1 MMNVKTKSII
11 AAVLLVA
18 ALVSAFGISRW
29 QSSPDTHAASIQ
41 YLDEK
46 QETVMKLTAAS
57 TAASV
62 AISALPSDTG
72 DAVSQKLMDL
82 NSKFLIVL
90 CAVMLEKYL
99 LTITGY
105 AVFRF
110 IVPAACVFFIAYV
123 FCHMELL
130 KKAAGKLFLFGMA
143 IWLAVPFGI
152 TISRMIEGTY
162 DTSLTQTVEDVQSAA
177 DSAEESS
184 EGSDAQNKSLWS
196 SITSAVKDTVSNA
209 AEKFETMLSD
219 LMEALAVMIVTS
231 CIIPVLVL
239 MFMLW
244 IVKVLLALDINLPS
258 LPLRHP
264 ARTDDTN

>member
-1 MMNVKTKSII
+1 MMNVKAKSIL
-11 AAVLLVA
+11 AAVLAVF
-18 ALVSAFGISRW
+18 ALVSIFGISRW
-29 QSSPDTHAASIQ
+29 QSSPDSHAASIQ

-72 DAVSQKLMDL
+72 DAVSQKMMDL

-110 IVPAACVFFIAYV
+110 IVPAACAFFIAYV

-130 KKAAGKLFLFGMA
+130 KKVAGKLFLFGMT

-152 TISRMIEGTY
+152 TLSRMIEDTY
-162 DTSLTQTVEDVQSAA
+162 DTSLTQTVENVQSAA

-231 CIIPVLVL
+231 CIIPILVL

-244 IVKVLLALDINLPS
+244 VVKVLLALDIKLPS
-258 LPLRHP
+258 FPLRHSTG
-264 ARTDDTN
+264 TDDTD

>member
-1 MMNVKTKSII
+1 
-11 AAVLLVA
+11 
-18 ALVSAFGISRW
+18 
-29 QSSPDTHAASIQ
+29 
-41 YLDEK
+41 
-46 QETVMKLTAAS
+46 
-57 TAASV
+57 
-62 AISALPSDTG
+62 
-72 DAVSQKLMDL
+72 
-82 NSKFLIVL
+82 
-90 CAVMLEKYL
+90 
-99 LTITGY
+99 
-105 AVFRF
+105 
-110 IVPAACVFFIAYV
+110 
-123 FCHMELL
+123 MELL
-130 KKAAGKLFLFGMA
+130 KKVAGKLFLFGMA

-152 TISRMIEGTY
+152 TLSRMIEGTY
-162 DTSLTQTVEDVQSAA
+162 DTSLTQTVENVQSAA

-258 LPLRHP
+258 LPLRHSTG
-264 ARTDDTN
+264 TDDTN